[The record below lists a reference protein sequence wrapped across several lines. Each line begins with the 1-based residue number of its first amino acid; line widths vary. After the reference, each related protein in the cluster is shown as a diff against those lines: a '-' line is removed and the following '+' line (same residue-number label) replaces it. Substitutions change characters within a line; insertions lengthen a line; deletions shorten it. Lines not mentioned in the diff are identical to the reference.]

1 MAAVLDARRQIWRI
15 FLMLVWRTQG
25 GRAPLGSS
33 FCYDLGGGCLWF
45 VQLGLEAGRSSAA
58 PCKTIGGALGA
69 VAVVPR
75 CGF

>member
-33 FCYDLGGGCLWF
+33 FCYDLGGGVYGLFNWAWKLEGHRRRHARPLGELWE
-45 VQLGLEAGRSSAA
+45 QLL
-58 PCKTIGGALGA
+58 
-69 VAVVPR
+69 
-75 CGF
+75 